1 MTSESKI
8 GFHYRFKCDTSVYEA
23 LCDARMKSWNSEKCF
38 EGLSLEKGN
47 WVAPK
52 DQC

>member
-1 MTSESKI
+1 MDFIDAFNDGTNI
-8 GFHYRFKCDTSVYEA
+8 YEA
-23 LCDARMKSWNSEKCF
+23 LCDARMKSWNPRQRFK
-38 EGLSLEKGN
+38 GLSLEKGN